1 MASRQRP
8 GQSYRPAGSNNNYQG
23 QDYMFYFNFG
33 KEPLDKTGIYPKN
46 SYKESQKRHNDHDR
60 AQKCNGRLCI
70 KRTIMT
76 KDFAPCKLIYRSGH
90 STSWTR
96 QAVFFLKTTAVRR
109 EADSIMCS
117 QPQQSEESNHRQE
130 KNGSSNSLATRCPAE
145 NFRFI

>member
-33 KEPLDKTGIYPKN
+33 KESADKTGIYSQN
-46 SYKESQKRHNDHDR
+46 SYKESKKRHNNHDR
-60 AQKCNGRLCI
+60 AQKCNGRLGI
-70 KRTIMT
+70 KRTITT

-90 STSWTR
+90 STGWTR
-96 QAVFFLKTTAVRR
+96 QAVFFLKAAAVRR
-109 EADSIMCS
+109 QAEFIMRS
-117 QPQQSEESNHRQE
+117 QPQQSEEGNRCQE
-130 KNGSSNSLATRCPAE
+130 KNRSSNPLATRCPAK